1 MINEERPKREELTQ
15 YQQAV
20 KDHIAEAPEELREY
34 VWERLKDIDMEWA
47 SMARWEVGQDPIY
60 KCGFKW
66 SETKERARFWNN
78 VANKKWKKAMQ
89 TDFWKQH
96 TAITKLKEC
105 VTKEL
110 DEEYE
115 ELTDDERLNF
125 DFDVTYSEK
134 ISLMYDSLKELQLK
148 KNADYGDSVFLD
160 INVFGESISAK
171 QGVLARIADK
181 IKRLE
186 SKDLKVDESKKDTIK
201 DLIGYLVALLII
213 EQK

>member
-1 MINEERPKREELTQ
+1 MINEERPEREELTQ

-34 VWERLKDIDMEWA
+34 VWRRLKNIDAEKSNILCWN
-47 SMARWEVGQDPIY
+47 VGANPIY
-60 KCGFKW
+60 NCGFQW
-66 SETKERARFWNN
+66 HESKEDENFWDM
-78 VANKKWKKAMQ
+78 VSHEKWKEAMQ

-186 SKDLKVDESKKDTIK
+186 SKYLKVDESKKDTIK

-213 EQK
+213 EEK

>member
-1 MINEERPKREELTQ
+1 MERPKAKEELTP

-34 VWERLKDIDMEWA
+34 VWQRLKDIDAERANIVPWK
-47 SMARWEVGQDPIY
+47 VGRSAIAG
-60 KCGFKW
+60 CGFEWTK
-66 SETKERARFWNN
+66 SEEGQEFWECVSLNL
-78 VANKKWKKAMQ
+78 WGKAMQ

-96 TAITKLKEC
+96 TSLTKLKKC

-213 EQK
+213 EEK

>member
-34 VWERLKDIDMEWA
+34 VWGRLNDVDAENAEEMRWKKGIDPIFNCGFDWGESKEGGEFWA
-47 SMARWEVGQDPIY
+47 SIGY
-60 KCGFKW
+60 
-66 SETKERARFWNN
+66 
-78 VANKKWKKAMQ
+78 KKWKKAMK

-96 TAITKLKEC
+96 TAITKLKKC

-213 EQK
+213 EEK

>member
-1 MINEERPKREELTQ
+1 MERPKGEIGNWYTLKSEAQGVDGEMYPNGFTWPCNEIDYLGEPLLPCGIELGKDET
-15 YQQAV
+15 YRLSTPKEIAKAKQQ
-20 KDHIAEAPEELREY
+20 
-34 VWERLKDIDMEWA
+34 
-47 SMARWEVGQDPIY
+47 
-60 KCGFKW
+60 
-66 SETKERARFWNN
+66 
-78 VANKKWKKAMQ
+78 
-89 TDFWKQH
+89 

>member
-1 MINEERPKREELTQ
+1 MERPKAKEELTP

-34 VWERLKDIDMEWA
+34 VWGRLNDAKLNDYNIN
-47 SMARWEVGQDPIY
+47 GNCIY
-60 KCGFKW
+60 YCGFDW
-66 SETKERARFWNN
+66 TESKEGFDFWTRVARKDWHY
-78 VANKKWKKAMQ
+78 VIQ

-96 TAITKLKEC
+96 TAITKLKKC

-213 EQK
+213 EEK